1 MEDKLKI
8 LQRAKTLFSELK
20 TDPNSFLFSVGELN
34 SRRFKKLKKSTYV
47 KDKQLLKLIN
57 LAENAVKKLKE
68 EKMPTRLDYLEKRET
83 DRSMLYSFDGP
94 FQLMHADVANLQFLG
109 KSATVPRYAL
119 LIIDL
124 YSSKVYVYP
133 MRSRKQIAK

>member
-8 LQRAKTLFSELK
+8 LQQAKTLFSELK
-20 TDPNSFLFSVGELN
+20 TDPSSFLFSVGELN

-57 LAENAVKKLKE
+57 LAENAVEKLKE